1 MYWILYSFVNTFL
14 PGWIF
19 TLGTCLP
26 GHLYIIFYPICLSC
40 KYWILTVNT
49 FQQGDVNDVMK
60 KDPYDAIF
68 ARRLLKTK

>member
-1 MYWILYSFVNTFL
+1 VDIHFRYLSARALRHYFL
-14 PGWIF
+14 SN
-19 TLGTCLP
+19 LP
-26 GHLYIIFYPICLSC
+26 WCI
-40 KYWILTVNT
+40 YWILTVNT